1 MCGINGVWH
10 KDKIIDKQAFT
21 AMRDS
26 MVHRGPD
33 DAGTWIHSNNN
44 LAFGHRRLAFMDL
57 SGSGRQPM
65 CSSDGKIV
73 ITVNGEI
80 YNYPRLKHILE
91 GKGHTFISHSD
102 SEVIIHAWREWG
114 FDMLPKLNGMF
125 AFALYDTT
133 TNSLILA
140 RDRFGIKPLY
150 YHLTDNNLYFASEI
164 KAILHYAPGLK
175 IIRPQ
180 SLADYFSYRYV
191 PSPYS
196 IYQDIYKLEPGSF
209 MFIKQGKSMVKKYHE
224 FTGNKLHIKQKD
236 ITCNLHELFMQSVK
250 IHTQSELPVGSFLS
264 GGYDS
269 SSIVYML
276 NESKVKANTFSIGF
290 TEWEDSEDHY
300 ARMVADHFNMPHF
313 SKTAKDGHLELLD
326 KLMYHYDEPIA
337 DISIIPTYLVSE
349 LAASHN
355 KAVLSGEGADE
366 LFSGYTWHYENMAA
380 LKQQKRWWQ
389 QNPDIPPFSVEAYS
403 KAMAM
408 GHLRNNE
415 LKSLFTDDYHD
426 SIPRDSDWFY
436 RQYATG
442 NPDLDR
448 FRKMDLRCFM
458 SELVLT
464 KIDRASM
471 AHSLEVRVPFLENEL
486 SEFMMDLPPC
496 QVYKAGYNKYQ
507 LYQLIKNALPKQI
520 LKRRKQGFVG
530 PDSYYQNK
538 DWYQHLINNSKLI
551 ADNILNPKTL
561 DYYINYRSYWKLWK
575 FAVLE
580 HWYQRWT

>member
-10 KDKIIDKQAFT
+10 RDKKIDKQAFT

-26 MVHRGPD
+26 LKHRGPD

-44 LAFGHRRLAFMDL
+44 LAFGHRRLSFMDL
-57 SGSGRQPM
+57 SESGKQPI
-65 CSSDGKIV
+65 CSSDGQIV

-80 YNYPRLKHILE
+80 YNYPQLKHALE
-91 GKGHTFISHSD
+91 AKGHTFISRSD

-114 FDMLPKLNGMF
+114 IDMLPKLNGMF
-125 AFALYDTT
+125 AFALYDKS
-133 TNSLILA
+133 NESILLA

-150 YHLTDNNLYFASEI
+150 YHLDDNNVFFASEI

-191 PSPYS
+191 PSPFS
-196 IYQDIYKLEPGSF
+196 IYRDIYKLEPGSF
-209 MFIKQGKSMVKKYHE
+209 MLIKQGNSMVKTYHE
-224 FTGNKLHIKQKD
+224 FTGSKLHINQKD
-236 ITCNLHELFMQSVK
+236 ITCKLHEMFRQSVK
-250 IHTQSELPVGSFLS
+250 MHTQSEVPVGSFLS

-269 SSIVYML
+269 SAIVYML
-276 NESKVKANTFSIGF
+276 NESKLKANTFSIGF
-290 TEWEDSEDHY
+290 SEWENSEDQY
-300 ARMVADHFNMPHF
+300 ARLVARHFDMPHF
-313 SKTAKDGHLELLD
+313 SKTAEGGHLELMD
-326 KLMYHYDEPIA
+326 TLMYHYDEPIA

-366 LFSGYTWHYENMAA
+366 LFSGYTWHYENMKA

-389 QNPDIPPFSVEAYS
+389 KDPGIPPFSVEAYS
-403 KAMAM
+403 RAMAM
-408 GHLRNNE
+408 GHLRSQE
-415 LKSLFTDDYHD
+415 LSSLFTQEYKEH
-426 SIPRDSDWFY
+426 IPGDSDWFY
-436 RQYATG
+436 RKYATG
-442 NPDLDR
+442 KPDLDR

-471 AHSLEVRVPFLENEL
+471 AHSLEVRVPFLENDL
-486 SEFMMDLPPC
+486 SNFMMKLPPHK
-496 QVYKAGYNKYQ
+496 VYKQGYKKYQ
-507 LYQLIKNALPKQI
+507 LYQLIKNALPEQI

-530 PDSYYQNK
+530 PDAYYQNK
-538 DWYQHLINNSKLI
+538 GWYRSLVNNSKLV
-551 ADNILNPKTL
+551 DDKILNPETL
-561 DYYINYRSYWKLWK
+561 NHYINNESYWKLWK

-580 HWYQRWT
+580 HWYQKWI